1 MVVVQV
7 ALNVKKRRSHSCAAA
22 FGTRQIPTTLPPTS
36 FRRGITTVPSAVGTI
51 LLISSLAS
59 MGS

>member
-22 FGTRQIPTTLPPTS
+22 FGTRQIPTSLRFLPHP
-36 FRRGITTVPSAVGTI
+36 FVEE
-51 LLISSLAS
+51 
-59 MGS
+59 